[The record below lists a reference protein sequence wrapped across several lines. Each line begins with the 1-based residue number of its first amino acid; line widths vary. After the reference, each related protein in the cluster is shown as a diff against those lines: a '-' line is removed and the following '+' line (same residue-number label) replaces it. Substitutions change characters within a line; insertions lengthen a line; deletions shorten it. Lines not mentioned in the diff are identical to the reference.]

1 MSNFLDD
8 NLNQSV
14 FFDLNYLD
22 VLGTDTFEYCLYHLL
37 EQDKL
42 LVDFLARYKNKHVG
56 RKAYHPALLLR
67 VIFYAYYRD
76 QTSSRV
82 IESLCKTD
90 LKFMALASGHQPHF
104 TTIADFVSHH
114 CEAVSALFHKV
125 LLICDQSGLIG
136 KEHFAIDGCKLP
148 TNASKQWSGTHA
160 ELQKK
165 SDKLKQAAD
174 KIIDSH
180 KENDVNKDEKISP
193 DKEKQQT
200 IDTLMSNAK
209 KIDQF
214 LAHNEPRMGKG
225 KRPKEVQS
233 NITDNE
239 SAKMTTSKGTIQGM
253 VCVTAADEKHQIIIE
268 AQTLGQGQEQSTL
281 KPMVEGI
288 RARLGE
294 DVFDASVI
302 LTADTG
308 FSSEANMA
316 YLFEKNINAVV
327 PDNQFRKRNPVF
339 AESTLYNQHKEH
351 RKNTRKD
358 RSQGKSVIPS
368 RDFAVNFDSNT
379 CICPAGKEMLYQGN
393 EFKGVSGKYTRFRGR
408 LKDCRDCSL
417 QTRCMK
423 NPIKEQGRQVLF
435 LNIEQSKKSYLEL
448 MKQKIDSEA
457 GRKIYSR
464 RMWTIEPVFGNIC
477 SNKRLNRI
485 SVRGEAKATAQWLL
499 YCMVHNIEKLWK
511 TRTSY
516 NGPKKHL

>member
-22 VLGTDTFEYCLYHLL
+22 VLGMDTFEYCLYHLL
-37 EQDKL
+37 EQDEL

-67 VIFYAYYRD
+67 VIFYAYYRG

-90 LKFMALASGHQPHF
+90 LKFMALASGYQPHF

-114 CEAVSALFHKV
+114 CEAVSTLFHKV

-180 KENDVNKDEKISP
+180 KGNDVNEGEKISP

-200 IDTLMSNAK
+200 IDTLISNAK

-214 LAHNEPRMGKG
+214 LANNEPRMSKG

-253 VCVTAADEKHQIIIE
+253 VFVTAADEKHQIIIE
-268 AQTLGQGQEQSTL
+268 AQTFEQGQEQSTL
-281 KPMVEGI
+281 KPMVKGI
-288 RARLGE
+288 RERLGE
-294 DVFDASVI
+294 NVFDASVI

-308 FSSEANMA
+308 SFSEDNMA
-316 YLFEKNINAVV
+316 YLFEENINAIV

-368 RDFAVNFDSNT
+368 CDFAVNFDSNT
-379 CICPAGKEMLYQGN
+379 CICPAVKEMLYQGN

-423 NPIKEQGRQVLF
+423 NPIKEQGRQVSF
-435 LNIEQSKKSYLEL
+435 LNIEQSKKSYLDL
-448 MKQKIDSEA
+448 MKKKIDSEA

-477 SNKRLNRI
+477 SNKRLNKI

-511 TRTSY
+511 NTDIVQRA
-516 NGPKKHL
+516 